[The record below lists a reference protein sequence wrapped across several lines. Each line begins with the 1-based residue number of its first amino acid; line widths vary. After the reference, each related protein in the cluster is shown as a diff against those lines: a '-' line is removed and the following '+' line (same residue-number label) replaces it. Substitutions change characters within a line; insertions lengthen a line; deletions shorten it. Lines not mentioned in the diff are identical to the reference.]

1 MDTFSIV
8 FVCTGNRF
16 RSPLAEA
23 FVRRLTLGLPVT
35 TESFGTLELED
46 APALPEALEI
56 GLQCGLDLSS
66 HRTRHVGHASLDQVD
81 LVLGFDETHVRR
93 AVVDAKAPRRRA
105 FTLRGIARVLPA
117 AEVFPQEDVIL
128 RARQALDQ
136 LEEMRGAEPESGRRD
151 EMPDQVRHGADLR
164 QQIVVQAAL
173 SVAVSDEVEIPRVEK
188 NHHGA
193 GGEQRPV
200 RSLAPCDRSPV
211 GAPAGRRDSGA
222 GSSGRPVTWPMRS
235 AWKLMNRT

>member
-1 MDTFSIV
+1 LDTFSIV

-105 FTLRGIARVLPA
+105 FTLRGIARLLPA

-136 LEEMRGAEPESGRRD
+136 LEEMRGAEPESERRD
-151 EMPDQVRHGADLR
+151 EMPDPFGRSWNVYRDT
-164 QQIVVQAAL
+164 AAEIREL
-173 SVAVSDEVEIPRVEK
+173 SIQLVETLFGITDT
-188 NHHGA
+188 
-193 GGEQRPV
+193 GGLPPV
-200 RSLAPCDRSPV
+200 PTKRDRGRRSLWP
-211 GAPAGRRDSGA
+211 RR
-222 GSSGRPVTWPMRS
+222 R
-235 AWKLMNRT
+235 N

>member
-1 MDTFSIV
+1 MVLDTFSIV

-151 EMPDQVRHGADLR
+151 EMPDPFGRSWNVYRDT
-164 QQIVVQAAL
+164 AAEIREL
-173 SVAVSDEVEIPRVEK
+173 SIQLVETLFGITDTRGLP
-188 NHHGA
+188 
-193 GGEQRPV
+193 PV
-200 RSLAPCDRSPV
+200 PTKRDRGRRSLWP
-211 GAPAGRRDSGA
+211 RR
-222 GSSGRPVTWPMRS
+222 R
-235 AWKLMNRT
+235 N

>member
-1 MDTFSIV
+1 LVLDTFSIV

-128 RARQALDQ
+128 RARHALDQ
-136 LEEMRGAEPESGRRD
+136 LEEMRGAEPESERRD
-151 EMPDQVRHGADLR
+151 EMPDPFGRSWNVYRDT
-164 QQIVVQAAL
+164 AAEIREL
-173 SVAVSDEVEIPRVEK
+173 SIQLVETLFGITDT
-188 NHHGA
+188 
-193 GGEQRPV
+193 GGLPPV
-200 RSLAPCDRSPV
+200 PTKRDRGRRSLWP
-211 GAPAGRRDSGA
+211 RR
-222 GSSGRPVTWPMRS
+222 R
-235 AWKLMNRT
+235 N